1 MTFGKKIMQVSAFCF
16 DWSEVLKRTSA
27 EQIVDEMI
35 CNDDI
40 DIYTKDLPEGVW
52 ASDSAS
58 QHFEAAEQIRLAI
71 DTIPDRPELKEVATV
86 ISSGEALDELG
97 ISPLT
102 EGCYFISISPS
113 RIESLLP
120 SFQRAVA
127 EEVPSLSSDTKDWIE
142 QWRLALEYASIKGF
156 GIIGHCG

>member
-1 MTFGKKIMQVSAFCF
+1 MQVSAFCV
-16 DWSEVLKRTSA
+16 DWSEVQKRTSA

-40 DIYTKDLPEGVW
+40 DIYTSELPEGVW

-58 QHFEAAEQIRLAI
+58 QHFEAAEQIELAI
-71 DTIPDRPELKEVATV
+71 DAFPDRPELKDVATV
-86 ISSGEALDELG
+86 ISFGEALDELG

-113 RIESLLP
+113 RIETLLP
-120 SFQRAVA
+120 SFQRMVS
-127 EEVPSLSSDTKDWIE
+127 EGVPSLSSDTKEWIE
-142 QWRLALEYASIKGF
+142 QWTLALEYASAKGF